1 MCIRDSQ
8 KTDAATASN
17 DGYVVRNLLIVSGA
31 RPIEKQGSAGNDNPY
46 GTDFEVT
53 DKFTGIRG
61 TVVGMNFGYDAGN
74 NIYEGSITFQP
85 ADMIVG
91 L

>member
-1 MCIRDSQ
+1 M
-8 KTDAATASN
+8 T
-17 DGYVVRNLLIVSGA
+17 GA
-31 RPIEKQGSAGNDNPY
+31 RAIEDQDSNGNTKPH
-46 GTDFEVT
+46 GVDFIVD

-85 ADMIVG
+85 VDLIVG